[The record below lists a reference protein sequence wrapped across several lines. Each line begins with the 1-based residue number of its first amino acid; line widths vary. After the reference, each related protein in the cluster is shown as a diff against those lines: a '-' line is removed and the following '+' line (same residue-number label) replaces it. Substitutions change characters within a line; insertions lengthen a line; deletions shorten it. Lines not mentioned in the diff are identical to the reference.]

1 MASAPTF
8 IIHDPVSGDTETHE
22 FGDVTFALAAF
33 PRTARV
39 FEITFDAKADNMVS
53 TDITR
58 HVVMRG
64 IEQGY
69 LTREDEITHKYHDWP
84 ETVTIGDQ
92 EYYRTEKGLVAA

>member
-1 MASAPTF
+1 
-8 IIHDPVSGDTETHE
+8 
-22 FGDVTFALAAF
+22 
-33 PRTARV
+33 
-39 FEITFDAKADNMVS
+39 MVS

-92 EYYRTEKGLVAA
+92 DYFRTEKGMVAA